1 MMEPMDTRAR
11 PGHLGEVDIPRD
23 PRGVEIH
30 AADLRHAYAAP
41 EGRLDVLTGVDL
53 DVHPG
58 GYCALQGPSGA
69 GKTTLLALIGGL
81 EPLQAGTLRVGGV
94 DLAGVGGDALAA
106 YRRSTVG
113 FVFQDFGL
121 LETLTARE
129 NVELAATLD
138 RAPPAERRRRADELL
153 AAVGLSERSRHR
165 PAQLSGGERQRVAMA
180 RALMNRPRL
189 LLADE
194 PTGNLDEA
202 SAVGVI
208 ELLEELQRRWGFTLV
223 LVTHNQ
229 ALAVRAAQRLSLK
242 AGKVVEG

>member
-1 MMEPMDTRAR
+1 MMETMDTRAR
-11 PGHLGEVDIPRD
+11 PGPVDEADALGER
-23 PRGVEIH
+23 RGVEIH
-30 AADLRHAYAAP
+30 AAGLRHAYAAP
-41 EGRLDVLTGVDL
+41 EGQLDVLTGVDL
-53 DVHPG
+53 DVPAG

-94 DLAGVGGDALAA
+94 DLAGVGGVALAA

-138 RAPPAERRRRADELL
+138 RAPPTERRRRADELL
-153 AAVGLSERSRHR
+153 AAVGLSQRSRHR

-194 PTGNLDEA
+194 PTGNLDET

-223 LVTHNQ
+223 LVTHNR
-229 ALAVRAAQRLSLK
+229 ALAIRAAQRLLLK